1 MKGIHYKHANT
12 VLLGGRPDVYDLPI
26 CRFQYSDGQNAVE
39 SCWKMT
45 FRERLKVMFSGKVYF
60 QCFGITHPPILLS
73 AISAMEERRSSR
85 VKLNLFTFSKERAKT
100 FRSFT
105 RWFLLESFYGIV
117 IGWILVI
124 AAIKFL

>member
-45 FRERLKVMFSGKVYF
+45 FCERLRVLFSGKVYF
-60 QCFGITHPPILLS
+60 RCFGVTHPPILLS
-73 AISAMEERRSSR
+73 TKPVLEETERKRY
-85 VKLNLFTFSKERAKT
+85 VK
-100 FRSFT
+100 
-105 RWFLLESFYGIV
+105 
-117 IGWILVI
+117 
-124 AAIKFL
+124 